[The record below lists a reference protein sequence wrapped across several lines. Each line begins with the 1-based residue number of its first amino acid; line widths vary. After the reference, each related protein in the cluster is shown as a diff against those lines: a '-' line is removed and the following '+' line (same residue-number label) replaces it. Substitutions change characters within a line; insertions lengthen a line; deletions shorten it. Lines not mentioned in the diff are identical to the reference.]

1 VVVGDID
8 VNAVLPMLEKH
19 LGQIPAGEK
28 PEGPVTVEPPQRAEK
43 RIIMEDPAQPF
54 LVIGYH
60 RSDIM
65 DPDDPVYDAISD
77 ILGGGRSSRLYT
89 SLVKEKKLALFAG
102 AAASVE
108 GQKFP
113 GLFAFFAVPNQ
124 GKSNAECEAAIYD
137 EIERL
142 KSEPVTEEEL
152 RGVKTRAKVRFIE
165 SVDSNMGI
173 AMQLAFAQNLMGDW
187 RQMFRS
193 LERIDKVTPADIQRV
208 AQKTFVKSNRT
219 VGMIET
225 VKEEAK

>member
-1 VVVGDID
+1 MDAGVPLKRPVAGIAMGLILEGQDY
-8 VNAVLPMLEKH
+8 AV
-19 LGQIPAGEK
+19 
-28 PEGPVTVEPPQRAEK
+28 
-43 RIIMEDPAQPF
+43 
-54 LVIGYH
+54 
-60 RSDIM
+60 
-65 DPDDPVYDAISD
+65 ISD

-89 SLVKEKKLALFAG
+89 TLVKSKKLALFAG
-102 AAASVE
+102 AASSIE
-108 GQKFP
+108 GQKYP

-124 GKSNAECEAAIYD
+124 GKTNAECEAAIYD

-142 KSEPVTEEEL
+142 KKEPVTDEEL
-152 RGVKTRAKVRFIE
+152 RGVKTRAKVRFID

-187 RQMFRS
+187 RHMFRS
-193 LERIDKVTPADIQRV
+193 LDRIEKVTAEDIQRV